1 MLSGNRGKIRI
12 IGGNWKRSVLE
23 VPTVEGLRPTGDR
36 QKETLFNWL
45 SSRIEDFS
53 VCRSLD
59 PFAGTGALSF
69 EAASR
74 GFRQCVLFEK
84 DRKAFS
90 SIEKNIR
97 KLHGEDVLIAHCGD
111 SLASAKKI
119 VSGFD
124 VLFLDPPF
132 ALNLHEISLKTFL
145 PLMKPGSYIYM
156 EAPREIPR
164 EVFDTYRLLPLKS
177 LKAGNTYLS
186 LSYFAQETSENA

>member
-45 SSRIEDFS
+45 ASRIEDFS

-74 GFRQCVLFEK
+74 GFQQCVLFEK
-84 DRKAFS
+84 DRKAFAC
-90 SIEKNIR
+90 IEKNIQ
-97 KLHGEDVLIAHCGD
+97 KLHAGDILSAHCAD
-111 SLASAKKI
+111 SLSSAKKI

-145 PLMKPGSYIYM
+145 PLMKSGSYVYM
-156 EAPREIPR
+156 EAPKEIPQ
-164 EVFDTYRLLPLKS
+164 EVFEAYCLQPLKS

-186 LSYFAQETSENA
+186 LSYFTRETSENA